1 MLTKNKRNSLFMDF
15 LIAKR
20 KIVPVN
26 EQKIVSR
33 RYHNA
38 GVSGNE
44 INISDFAILNKFC
57 NFAQI

>member
-1 MLTKNKRNSLFMDF
+1 MVF

-20 KIVPVN
+20 KIVSVN
-26 EQKIVSR
+26 KQKIVSR

-38 GVSGNE
+38 GVGGNE
-44 INISDFAILNKFC
+44 INISDFAILNNFC